1 MSGLHR
7 VAHRACVML
16 FAACVLSV
24 AGAGLAAPATP
35 EGTQTQHRGAEG
47 HGLASTPAG
56 MTHGEHQT
64 EQRQVAPDGHDANAA
79 EGHTGAHG
87 VGPAAVSSSHPAS
100 DTRASATGGSSGGDS
115 AHATHDTA
123 PAAGAAA
130 NATAGH
136 GHDAAEAPH
145 VHPASPDG
153 EPSSLLQRAK
163 QDGTP
168 VAGVDEKL
176 GTIIPEGIML
186 RDEAGNLVDARSL
199 MTVPTLVAPVYYS
212 CPTVC
217 NMLQSSIARVLP
229 ALNMKAGTE
238 YRVLSVSFDELD
250 TAELASHKKKNYL
263 AAVGGDY
270 PPDGW
275 RFLTADLPN
284 VQRFMDAIGF
294 RFTRQGRDFVHP
306 VVLVAV
312 SPEGRITRYLYGN
325 GFLPFD
331 VTMALHE
338 AAEEKVGLSLR
349 RAVSYCFTYDPK
361 GRKYVFDVM
370 KVAGVVILFG
380 AGVLLFVL
388 LRGGRRR
395 N

>member
-1 MSGLHR
+1 MHD
-7 VAHRACVML
+7 VAH
-16 FAACVLSV
+16 
-24 AGAGLAAPATP
+24 TP
-35 EGTQTQHRGAEG
+35 DTT
-47 HGLASTPAG
+47 AS
-56 MTHGEHQT
+56 
-64 EQRQVAPDGHDANAA
+64 
-79 EGHTGAHG
+79 
-87 VGPAAVSSSHPAS
+87 
-100 DTRASATGGSSGGDS
+100 
-115 AHATHDTA
+115 
-123 PAAGAAA
+123 A
-130 NATAGH
+130 NATTGH
-136 GHDAAEAPH
+136 EHHAAEAPH
-145 VHPASPDG
+145 VHPTVPDSA
-153 EPSSLLQRAK
+153 PSSLLQGATPE
-163 QDGTP
+163 GTP

-250 TAELASHKKKNYL
+250 TPALAAHKKKNYL
-263 AAVGGDY
+263 AAVGGGY
-270 PPDGW
+270 PPEGW
-275 RFLTADLPN
+275 RFLTADLDN

-306 VVLVAV
+306 VVLVTV

-395 N
+395 T